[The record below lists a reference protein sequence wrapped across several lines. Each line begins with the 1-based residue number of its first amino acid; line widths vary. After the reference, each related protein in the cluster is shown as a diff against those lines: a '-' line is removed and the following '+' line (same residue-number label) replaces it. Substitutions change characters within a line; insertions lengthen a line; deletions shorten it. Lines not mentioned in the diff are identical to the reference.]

1 MASNPIDLLSLA
13 IQANVPALAWGA
25 PGIGKT
31 SSIYQLA
38 KQLDAHLEVVLV
50 SIREPT
56 DFGGLPVRGPEGV
69 ELFAPGWARRVANAN
84 AKGQL
89 AIVLFDEVNT
99 GAPATQAAMLR
110 VVFDKAVGDLD
121 LVGAHEDLVRFV
133 AAANPSDQA
142 AGGWELA
149 PSLANRWFHFEWP
162 VDAKNWA
169 HGYMNGWPDFKIRKL
184 PTNWRDN
191 VEQQKALTAGW
202 VEAQP
207 NKLVV
212 VPNDE
217 SEAGRAWASPRTY
230 EMMDKLLGAAESVGL
245 ESAKLDIMKGT
256 IGNIGKEYYTFLRD
270 LDLPKP
276 EVLLADPESFIMPER
291 GDQVYATLTAVVYA
305 VINGRKDGQR
315 YIAGWHILARAA
327 RQSSVDI
334 AAGAARKLA
343 EWGMNNNMPDPDEH
357 IDPFIPML
365 IEAGIMPEV
374 V

>member
-1 MASNPIDLLSLA
+1 MASNAVDLLTLA
-13 IQANVPALAWGA
+13 IQANVPALAWGE

-31 SSIYQLA
+31 STIYQLA
-38 KQLDAHLEVVLV
+38 EQLNAHLEVVLV

-69 ELFAPGWARRVANAN
+69 QLYAPGWAQRTAKANAE
-84 AKGQL
+84 GQVS
-89 AIVLFDEVNT
+89 IVFFDEVNT

-121 LVGAHEDLVRFV
+121 LVGANPDLVRFL

-149 PSLANRWFHFEWP
+149 PSLANRWFHFDWKL
-162 VDAKNWA
+162 DSKLWA
-169 HGYMNGWPDFKIRKL
+169 HSYLNNWPQPKIKKL
-184 PTNWRDN
+184 PANWMDY
-191 VEQQKALTAGW
+191 VEQQKALTAGYI
-202 VEAQP
+202 EAQP
-207 NKLVV
+207 NKLLV
-212 VPNDE
+212 VPKEDQ
-217 SEAGRAWASPRTY
+217 EAGKAWASPRTY
-230 EMMDKLLGAAESVGL
+230 EMMDRMLGAAESVGM
-245 ESAKLDIMKGT
+245 ESLKLDIMKGS
-256 IGNIGKEYYTFLRD
+256 IGNVGKEYYTFLRD

-276 EVLLADPESFIMPER
+276 EALLNDPENFVLPGR

-305 VINGRKDGQR
+305 VINGNKKPDR
-315 YIAGWHILARAA
+315 YISAWHILARAA
-327 RQSSVDI
+327 QQSSVDI

-374 V
+374 